1 MNSIV
6 SALTS
11 VAHFSEEDKR
21 YLLSKSWNT
30 KQPSLAIIMMCPS
43 TASVVTMDST
53 TLLCVNNAEQLGYGS
68 IAIVN
73 LFATLNDFDLKAAED
88 EDPENLKT
96 IVDACQAA
104 DAVVYAPGVGKAKN
118 KAFQRR
124 QEQVLTA
131 LKQMEDKLYCLC
143 AENGTA
149 RLQHPLAPSVRIW
162 HLSKLSISELIQTSG
177 KSSATKKETITK
189 AKGKARRTA
198 AKEKADRSGD
208 PAADNEI
215 IILNTQQREQQTTKG
230 TTP

>member
-11 VAHFSEEDKR
+11 VAHFSDEEDKR
-21 YLLSKSWNT
+21 FLLSKSWNA

-53 TLLCVNNAEQLGYGS
+53 TLLCVNNAERLGYGS

-73 LFATLNDFDLKAAED
+73 LFATLNDFDLKEAED
-88 EDPENLKT
+88 EDPENLKA

-131 LKQMEDKLYCLC
+131 LNPMEDKLYCLC
-143 AENGTA
+143 AEDGTA
-149 RLQHPLAPSVRIW
+149 RLQHPLSPSVRQW
-162 HLSKLSISELIQTSG
+162 NLSKLSISELIQTP
-177 KSSATKKETITK
+177 KKFAAPQKETVTK
-189 AKGKARRTA
+189 PKGRPRGVTTKEKTAKADTA
-198 AKEKADRSGD
+198 A
-208 PAADNEI
+208 NEV
-215 IILNTQQREQQTTKG
+215 IILSTANNQPQTAEM
-230 TTP
+230 

>member
-11 VAHFSEEDKR
+11 VAHFSDEGDKR
-21 YLLSKSWNT
+21 YLLGKSWNS

-53 TLLCVNNAEQLGYGS
+53 TLLCTNNAERLGYGS

-73 LFATLNDFDLKAAED
+73 LFATLNDFDLKEAED

-96 IVDACQAA
+96 IADACQAA

-118 KAFQRR
+118 KSFQRR

-131 LKQMEDKLYCLC
+131 LRPMEDKLYCIC
-143 AENGTA
+143 AENGSA
-149 RLQHPLAPSVRIW
+149 RLQHPLSPSVRQW
-162 HLSKLSISELIQTSG
+162 HLSKLSISELIQTP
-177 KSSATKKETITK
+177 KNSASAKKETVAKTK
-189 AKGKARRTA
+189 GRPRGVTTKEKTAKADTA
-198 AKEKADRSGD
+198 A
-208 PAADNEI
+208 NEI
-215 IILNTQQREQQTTKG
+215 IILSTSDKQSQTSDNAET
-230 TTP
+230 